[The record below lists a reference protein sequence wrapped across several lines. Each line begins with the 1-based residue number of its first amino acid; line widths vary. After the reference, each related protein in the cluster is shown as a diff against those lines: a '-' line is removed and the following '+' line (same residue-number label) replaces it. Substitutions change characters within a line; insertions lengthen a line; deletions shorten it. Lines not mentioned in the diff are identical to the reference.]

1 MLQEPPGL
9 QMIKELMFEGSNR
22 HFDQT
27 LCMGLSI
34 TDDDIDSLCQSM
46 KEQAVKNANN
56 EVQKESVKEVGR
68 QQLRSWGIL
77 IERDGKDYP
86 TNAYAILTGAGAF
99 HTATQCGVFKGS
111 TKEVFVDRR
120 EYDGPIWEQIEQAFQ
135 YVLRNIHLGA
145 NIVGIY
151 RQDVYEIP
159 PDAIREL
166 IINAAVHRSYLDHG
180 NIQVAIYDDRLEITS
195 PGKLPMGQTLER
207 MKEGYSQIRNEAL
220 ASAFSYMNLIEH
232 WGSGIPRIIGKVKA
246 AGLREPVFI
255 GGEVDLRINI
265 YRNNSNSPDNSSY
278 PDCVRD
284 QSVLYNEISEECRRT
299 AGEPPENRRRTAG
312 ELPRGEQ
319 EQKIYRYVLENAYI
333 TRAQVMTLLDLKQR
347 RAREILFNMIED
359 GWLRKEGASR
369 STIYVLNTTEK

>member
-1 MLQEPPGL
+1 
-9 QMIKELMFEGSNR
+9 MFEGSNR

-34 TDDDIDSLCQSM
+34 TDEDIDSLCQSM

-77 IERDGKDYP
+77 IER
-86 TNAYAILTGAGAF
+86 
-99 HTATQCGVFKGS
+99 
-111 TKEVFVDRR
+111 
-120 EYDGPIWEQIEQAFQ
+120 DGPIWEQIEQAFQ

-284 QSVLYNEISEECRRT
+284 QLVLYNEISEECRRT
-299 AGEPPENRRRTAG
+299 AGEPPENC
-312 ELPRGEQ
+312 
-319 EQKIYRYVLENAYI
+319 
-333 TRAQVMTLLDLKQR
+333 
-347 RAREILFNMIED
+347 REV
-359 GWLRKEGASR
+359 SR
-369 STIYVLNTTEK
+369 NKRFTDTFWKMHISQGHKL